1 MTRSTRS
8 KEGTASERSST
19 AFAGPG
25 SLDAVEV
32 PYAFTQLPLLT
43 ASGFLKEA
51 RERGLRLSEPAL
63 ESLHRAGL
71 LVPLYRVRRDWRR
84 VVGYERRG
92 DERGAHYLAH
102 ETASTG
108 AQVARLLREG
118 RLRDPSQERFRP
130 WRHYRRDVAG
140 HTSSASYFL
149 YSWHQL
155 HALHAM
161 QRPLYQ
167 AVHRRGRDESLL
179 LVPRAVAELWHERA
193 RTARAVAIVAT
204 VLEPVHYSQIIGR
217 LRLTGREDFADY
229 YSWRAGLQ
237 PGEPLQRF
245 GIEPNWLRERAG
257 DLLLTA
263 DAIDPLGSWSE
274 LVAHADP
281 STWAQLRGDA
291 RAALDR
297 RITAEL
303 LMRHHESLVR
313 SGLASAP
320 PTTTA
325 VTYPLRSPP
334 PSRAPNRRVLTEFGL
349 SPHPSLLLI
358 VEGSTERML
367 FPRVMQFLEIRTEED
382 FLAIHD
388 AEGVDRDLSALVGYM
403 AVRVGDAES
412 DGYHR
417 LIRPPTRLLAVMDPE
432 DKMAT
437 PAGREHQRQ
446 LWIDRLLAA
455 LPSQLRTREMRA
467 QLEPLVE
474 ITTWT
479 TREESFEFAH
489 FSDRELA
496 RGIARIDTRRRRP
509 SAAVL
514 VERVG
519 YLRANRKNLDVL
531 LPGAVSKV
539 ALADAL
545 WPVLRRKIA
554 RADKRGTAERVPIVR
569 VLDRALEL
577 ANELPRRHVVVGSGS
592 A

>member
-1 MTRSTRS
+1 MTRSTGS
-8 KEGTASERSST
+8 KTSEGSST
-19 AFAGPG
+19 TFAGPG
-25 SLDAVEV
+25 SLDVVEV

-43 ASGFLKEA
+43 ASAFLKEA
-51 RERGLRLSEPAL
+51 RERGLHLSESAL

-92 DERGAHYLAH
+92 DEHGARYLAH
-102 ETASTG
+102 GTASTG
-108 AQVARLLREG
+108 AQVAGLLRED

-167 AVHRRGRDESLL
+167 AVHRRERNGSILV
-179 LVPRAVAELWHERA
+179 VPRAVAELWHERA
-193 RTARAVAIVAT
+193 RTARAVAIVAA

-245 GIEPNWLRERAG
+245 GIEPSWLRERAG
-257 DLLLTA
+257 YLLSTA
-263 DAIDPLGSWSE
+263 NAIDPLGPWSE

-303 LMRHHESLVR
+303 LMLHHESLVR
-313 SGLASAP
+313 AGLASAP
-320 PTTTA
+320 PQ
-325 VTYPLRSPP
+325 PPPRSPT
-334 PSRAPNRRVLTEFGL
+334 RFDHRLRRERPIDEVLTEFGL

-367 FPRVMQFLEIRTEED
+367 FPRVMQFFEIRTEED

-403 AVRVGDAES
+403 AVRVGGVEP

-432 DKMAT
+432 GKMAT

-455 LPSQLRTREMRA
+455 LPSQLRTREMRD

-479 TREESFEFAH
+479 PREENFEFAH
-489 FSDRELA
+489 FTDRQLA
-496 RGIARIDTRRRRP
+496 HAIARIDTRRRRP
-509 SAAVL
+509 SVEVL

-519 YLRANRKNLDVL
+519 YLRASRKNLDVL
-531 LPGAVSKV
+531 LPDAVSKV

-554 RADKRGTAERVPIVR
+554 RADKRGMAERVPIVR
-569 VLDRALEL
+569 VLDRALAL
-577 ANELPRRHVVVGSGS
+577 AHELPRRHVVIGTSRD
-592 A
+592 